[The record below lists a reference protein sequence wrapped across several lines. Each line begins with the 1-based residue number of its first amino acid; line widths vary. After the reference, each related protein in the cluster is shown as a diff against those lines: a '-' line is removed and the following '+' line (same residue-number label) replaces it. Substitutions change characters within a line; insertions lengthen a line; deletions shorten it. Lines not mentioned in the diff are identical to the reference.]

1 MPMPP
6 PENPAWGFVQ
16 WSLTGLA
23 TLLAS
28 GGAFLW
34 RLMQRLERLE
44 SAQARQRIDID
55 ASRSA
60 SEAALF
66 RLGERLTQM
75 HDDYFRLRE
84 TIGALP
90 TRPELRGIGDHLAE
104 RLASLADSLRAQARE
119 QVARRAHRPIVA
131 YRDDANRGVN
141 EQFASPQDLLVEF
154 DDRPA
159 RPDEFGLDR
168 QRIVHQRG
176 RHVLDL
182 QSAHCEKQSDLAR
195 QRLMIEPERAQPL
208 RAPALEKT
216 QVGGMVDAT
225 RKIRV
230 FVIDAQIENAL
241 RANRVHDDLGVLKNL
256 SLNSDARGA

>member
-1 MPMPP
+1 MIRAAAVSVGPRVGGPQREESDMPMPP

-60 SEAALF
+60 SEAAMF

-90 TRPELRGIGDHLAE
+90 TRSELRDIGDHLAE
-104 RLASLADSLRAQARE
+104 RLASLADR
-119 QVARRAHRPIVA
+119 
-131 YRDDANRGVN
+131 
-141 EQFASPQDLLVEF
+141 
-154 DDRPA
+154 
-159 RPDEFGLDR
+159 LDR
-168 QRIVHQRG
+168 
-176 RHVLDL
+176 
-182 QSAHCEKQSDLAR
+182 A
-195 QRLMIEPERAQPL
+195 
-208 RAPALEKT
+208 
-216 QVGGMVDAT
+216 
-225 RKIRV
+225 
-230 FVIDAQIENAL
+230 ID
-241 RANRVHDDLGVLKNL
+241 H
-256 SLNSDARGA
+256 

>member
-1 MPMPP
+1 MNLRPNHGGNFRCDGRVRYRLPDPRRRQGNPTLSTAQQAAAAALALACPPNAPPTSAVAAVADLIETSGRRRRPSRCGARGSAFREESDMPMPP

-90 TRPELRGIGDHLAE
+90 TRSELRDIGDHLAE
-104 RLASLADSLRAQARE
+104 RLASLADR
-119 QVARRAHRPIVA
+119 
-131 YRDDANRGVN
+131 
-141 EQFASPQDLLVEF
+141 
-154 DDRPA
+154 
-159 RPDEFGLDR
+159 LDR
-168 QRIVHQRG
+168 
-176 RHVLDL
+176 
-182 QSAHCEKQSDLAR
+182 A
-195 QRLMIEPERAQPL
+195 
-208 RAPALEKT
+208 
-216 QVGGMVDAT
+216 
-225 RKIRV
+225 
-230 FVIDAQIENAL
+230 ID
-241 RANRVHDDLGVLKNL
+241 H
-256 SLNSDARGA
+256 